1 MHDIFTQFLLVYQ
14 RSMSSLSFLDL
25 CPQKQCRRTQ
35 LQSKLHQTRCKHL
48 SFSLGH
54 TQKSD
59 SWYEIYKQPSPWDI
73 LWGLHI
79 FQKCLGRMFS
89 NELEDKD
96 IIQEGCSEFNE
107 LYYRYLLCYGFWQI
121 DHQLHKKLFLK
132 SYNITFIS
140 YQKQQTLTSVNPYLS
155 QFKW

>member
-1 MHDIFTQFLLVYQ
+1 
-14 RSMSSLSFLDL
+14 
-25 CPQKQCRRTQ
+25 
-35 LQSKLHQTRCKHL
+35 
-48 SFSLGH
+48 
-54 TQKSD
+54 
-59 SWYEIYKQPSPWDI
+59 
-73 LWGLHI
+73 
-79 FQKCLGRMFS
+79 MFS

-121 DHQLHKKLFLK
+121 DHQLHKKLSLK

-155 QFKW
+155 QFKGWTQIERSNGNPFSSEVTFPFLSDILIPASLLMNRLVANQDSVRIRACF